1 MKLNE
6 SFARDLYHVME
17 PHSTRKICSSLHIAI
32 AHRMQ
37 TQPAKILKT
46 RHFIAKRVY
55 NKTPRILL
63 IEL

>member
-6 SFARDLYHVME
+6 SFARDLPCYETPSLRV
-17 PHSTRKICSSLHIAI
+17 RSSLHIAI
-32 AHRMQ
+32 AYRMQ

-55 NKTPRILL
+55 NQTPRILL